1 MRGYY
6 TAGVRWA
13 FLLAVLMTLPVRAQ
27 DAPGWFAQSLMHLPD
42 DVAEAAR
49 EGKRVMLYFGQPG
62 CPYCKQ
68 LMEVNFR
75 QRPIVERMQKEFVAL
90 EINIWGDRDVTWTD
104 GRATTEKKLAAQL
117 KVQYTPTLVFLDEKG
132 AVAHRVNGYY
142 PPPRFLAALDQAR
155 GRAPAPVANAGKA
168 EMAHEPFFL
177 SLADLRRAKPLAVLF
192 ETPYCAECD
201 ELHALAF
208 RHPAVIAELK
218 KYEVVRF
225 ALSGS
230 DVITTP
236 AGRQMKVAEW
246 ARSLKI
252 DYVPTLVLFDAART
266 ERLRMEAYFRPF
278 HVAGSLAYVSSG
290 AWRREPSFQ
299 RYLQARADDLRRRG
313 KPVDLW
319 D

>member
-1 MRGYY
+1 M
-6 TAGVRWA
+6 RWA
-13 FLLAVLMTLPVRAQ
+13 LLLILVLALPAKSQ
-27 DAPGWFAQSLMHLPD
+27 EAPDWFAQSLLHLPE

-62 CPYCKQ
+62 CPYCRQ

-90 EINIWGDRDVTWTD
+90 ELSIFGDRELTWTD
-104 GRATTEKKLAAQL
+104 GRELTEKRLAADL
-117 KVQYTPTLVFLDEKG
+117 RVQYTPTLIFLDEKG
-132 AVAHRVNGYY
+132 AIAHRVNGYY
-142 PPPRFLAALDQAR
+142 PPGRFVAALDQAWGRTPAAVAR
-155 GRAPAPVANAGKA
+155 GGKA
-168 EMAHEPFFL
+168 EMADEPFFL
-177 SLADLRRAKPLAVLF
+177 PLKDLRRSRPLAVLF
-192 ETPYCAECD
+192 ETPYCAQCD
-201 ELHALAF
+201 ELHAVAF
-208 RHPAVIAELK
+208 RHAAVRAELA
-218 KYEVVRF
+218 KYDVVRY
-225 ALSGS
+225 ALSGT

-236 AGRQMKVAEW
+236 AGKTVRVADW

-252 DYVPTLVLFDAART
+252 DYVPTIVLFDAERH

-290 AWRREPSFQ
+290 AWQREPSFQ
-299 RYLQARADDLRRRG
+299 RYLQGRGEGLRRQG

>member
-1 MRGYY
+1 M
-6 TAGVRWA
+6 RWA
-13 FLLAVLMTLPVRAQ
+13 FLLAALFCLPAKAQ
-27 DAPGWFAQSLMHLPD
+27 EAPEWFAQSLLHLPD

-90 EINIWGDRDVTWTD
+90 ELSIFGDRELTWTD
-104 GRATTEKKLAAQL
+104 GGATTEKKLAAKL
-117 KVQYTPTLVFLDEKG
+117 RVQYTPTLIFLDEKG

-142 PPPRFLAALDQAR
+142 PPARFIAALDQAR
-155 GRAPAPVANAGKA
+155 GRAPSPPAAGGKA
-168 EMAHEPFFL
+168 QMLDEPFFL
-177 SLADLRRAKPLAVLF
+177 PLKDLRRKRPLAVLF
-192 ETPYCAECD
+192 ETAYCAQCE
-201 ELHALAF
+201 ELHASAF
-208 RHPAVIAELK
+208 RHPAVRAELE
-218 KYEVVRF
+218 KYDVVRF
-225 ALSGS
+225 ALSGA

-236 AGRQMKVAEW
+236 AGLQSKVSDW

-252 DYVPTLVLFDAART
+252 DYVPTIVLFDAQGT

-290 AWRREPSFQ
+290 AWQSEPSLQ
-299 RYLQARADDLRRRG
+299 RYLQARGEGLRRQG

>member
-1 MRGYY
+1 MRWFFLS
-6 TAGVRWA
+6 VL
-13 FLLAVLMTLPVRAQ
+13 LLALPAKAQ
-27 DAPGWFAQSLMHLPD
+27 DAPDWFAPSLLHLPEE
-42 DVAEAAR
+42 VAEAAR
-49 EGKRVMLYFGQPG
+49 DGKRVMLYFGQPG

-75 QRPIVERMQKEFVAL
+75 QRPIVERMRKEFVAL
-90 EINIWGDRDVTWTD
+90 ELSIFGDREITWTD
-104 GRATTEKKLAAQL
+104 GRSTTEKKLAAEL
-117 KVQYTPTLVFLDEKG
+117 KVQFTPTLVFLDEKG
-132 AVAHRVNGYY
+132 AIAHRVNGYY

-155 GRAPAPVANAGKA
+155 GRASSPVGTGGKA
-168 EMAHEPFFL
+168 QMVEEPFFL
-177 SLADLRRAKPLAVLF
+177 PLKDLRRKRPLAVLF
-192 ETPYCAECD
+192 ETPYCAECE
-201 ELHALAF
+201 ELHASAF
-208 RHPAVIAELK
+208 QHPAVRAELE
-218 KYEVVRF
+218 KYDVVRF
-225 ALSGS
+225 ALSGA

-236 AGRQMKVAEW
+236 AGRTVKVADW

-252 DYVPTLVLFDAART
+252 DYVPTIVLFDAERH

-299 RYLQARADDLRRRG
+299 RYLQARGEGLRRQG